1 MTIQQIVFVILNNMK
16 IFEIPK
22 ADLQKIISIFNREIG
37 RFVFFVFVLFFD
49 GLWFAENVTNS
60 QFLIN
65 ILMLA
70 GFFKM
75 YFRSTPRVKE
85 LMIYAVILGFG
96 GEYLFSRVL
105 GMYTYRLENVPLYV
119 PIGHAALYG
128 RIFMFS
134 KASVVRKYS
143 KAIEQ
148 FFAISIVIFA
158 TVYLVFFNDV
168 FGFLMTLG
176 VFLLLWKRPKDR
188 LFFYSMYILVA
199 ILEIGGPAF
208 GAWKWPDTAFGV
220 FDFLPSNNAPSGISL
235 FYFLLDIGCF
245 VLYTLRNK
253 IAWKRVKNIRKIRK
267 VKV

>member
-1 MTIQQIVFVILNNMK
+1 MNV
-16 IFEIPK
+16 FEIPK
-22 ADLQKIISIFNREIG
+22 EDLKKIISIFNREIG

-49 GLWFAENVTNS
+49 SIYFSENVTNS
-60 QFLIN
+60 QILIN

-96 GEYLFSRVL
+96 GEYLFSRAL
-105 GMYTYRLENVPLYV
+105 NMYTYRLENVPLYV

-134 KASVVRKYS
+134 KASIVKKYN

-148 FFAISIVIFA
+148 LFAIVIAIFA
-158 TVYLVFFNDV
+158 TIYLAFFGDV
-168 FGFLMTLG
+168 FGFVMTVG

-188 LFFYSMYILVA
+188 LFFYAMYILVA
-199 ILEIGGPAF
+199 ILEIGGTAF
-208 GAWKWPDTAFGV
+208 GCWKWPSIGFEV
-220 FDFLPSNNAPSGISL
+220 FEFLPSNNPPSGISL
-235 FYFLLDIGCF
+235 FYFLLDVGCF
-245 VLYTLRNK
+245 FIYTQRNK
-253 IAWKRVKNIRKIRK
+253 LSWARLKNIRKDQA
-267 VKV
+267 

>member
-1 MTIQQIVFVILNNMK
+1 MK
-16 IFEIPK
+16 ISQVPK
-22 ADLQKIISIFNREIG
+22 EDLKQIISIFNREIG

-49 GLWFAENVTNS
+49 SVYFAENISDS
-60 QFLIN
+60 QIWIN

-85 LMIYAVILGFG
+85 LMIYAVIIGLG
-96 GEYLFSRVL
+96 GEYLFSRGL
-105 GMYTYRLENVPLYV
+105 SMYTYRLENVPLYV

-134 KASVVRKYS
+134 KASVVRKHH

-148 FFAISIVIFA
+148 LFAFAIAIFA
-158 TVYLVFFNDV
+158 TIYLILFIDV
-168 FGFLMTLG
+168 FGFVMTICVFILLM
-176 VFLLLWKRPKDR
+176 KRPKDR

-199 ILEIGGPAF
+199 ILEIGGTAF
-208 GAWKWPDTAFGV
+208 GAWKWPETAFGV
-220 FDFLPSNNAPSGISL
+220 FEFLPSNNPPSGISL

-245 VLYTLRNK
+245 LIYTQRNK
-253 IAWKRVKNIRKIRK
+253 IAWSRFKNIQRNKK
-267 VKV
+267 

>member
-1 MTIQQIVFVILNNMK
+1 MNV
-16 IFEIPK
+16 FEIPK
-22 ADLQKIISIFNREIG
+22 DDLKKIISIFNREIG
-37 RFVFFVFVLFFD
+37 RFIFFVFVLFFD
-49 GLWFAENVTNS
+49 SIYFSENVTNS
-60 QFLIN
+60 QILIN

-85 LMIYAVILGFG
+85 LMIYAVIIGFG
-96 GEYLFSRVL
+96 GEYLFSRAL
-105 GMYTYRLENVPLYV
+105 NMYTYRLENVPLYV

-148 FFAISIVIFA
+148 LFAIVIAVFA
-158 TVYLVFFNDV
+158 TIYLAFFSDI
-168 FGFLMTLG
+168 FGFVMTIG

-188 LFFYSMYILVA
+188 LFFYAMYILVA
-199 ILEIGGPAF
+199 ILEIGGTAF
-208 GAWKWPDTAFGV
+208 GCWKWPSIAFEV
-220 FDFLPSNNAPSGISL
+220 FEFLPSNNPPSGISL

-245 VLYTLRNK
+245 FIYTQRNK
-253 IAWKRVKNIRKIRK
+253 ITWRRLKNIRRINS
-267 VKV
+267 